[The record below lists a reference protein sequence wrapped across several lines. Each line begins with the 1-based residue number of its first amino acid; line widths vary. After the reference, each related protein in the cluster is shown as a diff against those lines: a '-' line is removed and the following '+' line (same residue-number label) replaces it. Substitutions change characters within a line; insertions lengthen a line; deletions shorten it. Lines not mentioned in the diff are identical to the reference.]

1 MTTSRVSMTPQ
12 GAQEILDEN
21 PVARRS
27 WSYWPTETFVSTMRA
42 GRWQNRPNAH
52 IIFGT
57 NGQLIDGRQVLT
69 AIVRSGCTID
79 LGIEHDYPSDEIDVL
94 TAPDLTHDQLVTA
107 LRNQAH
113 GLYADEAAVELLIAD
128 SHWLRSNRFRH
139 YIRLTELF
147 AWPCWEDIQSALDQG
162 TLPGT
167 DSELGVLRF
176 AIDLAQGRLGSWLTS
191 VDSTRLTLV
200 LQAIAHV
207 GGWHERNIHAT
218 VTGHLST
225 R

>member
-1 MTTSRVSMTPQ
+1 MTISRVTMTP
-12 GAQEILDEN
+12 GAAQEILDEN

-27 WSYWPTETFVSTMRA
+27 WSYWPIETFVSTMRA
-42 GRWQNRPNAH
+42 GRWQTRPNAH

-69 AIVRSGCTID
+69 AIVRSGCTIE
-79 LGIEHDYPSDEIDVL
+79 LGVERDHPSDEIDIL
-94 TAPDLTHDQLVTA
+94 TAPDLTHAELVTA

-113 GLYADEAAVELLIAD
+113 GLYADEAAVGLLIAD
-128 SHWLRSNRFRH
+128 GHWLRSNRFRH
-139 YIRLTELF
+139 YIRLTELS
-147 AWPCWEDIQSALDQG
+147 ASPCWQDIQTALNQH

-167 DSELGVLRF
+167 DSELGLLQF
-176 AIDLAQGRLGSWLTS
+176 AVDLAQGRLGSWLTS

-200 LQAIAHV
+200 LQSIAHV
-207 GGWHERNIHAT
+207 GGWHERHIHT
-218 VTGHLST
+218 TITGRLPE